1 MVALT
6 EDWRGVIRDPAE
18 YAMLE
23 FSEQVAG
30 DAWKITE
37 SDVENLRMVGF
48 SDLQILEI
56 VGAATDRA
64 YISKFAD
71 ALGIELDEE
80 WFTDKSDAVEA
91 LSVGRPPLKQE
102 TV

>member
-6 EDWRGVIRDPAE
+6 EDWRGVITDPAE

-37 SDVENLRMVGF
+37 IEIEKLR
-48 SDLQILEI
+48 
-56 VGAATDRA
+56 T
-64 YISKFAD
+64 K
-71 ALGIELDEE
+71 
-80 WFTDKSDAVEA
+80 K
-91 LSVGRPPLKQE
+91 
-102 TV
+102 